1 MGAYNVLMLS
11 RRSLLQAGSL
21 AAALASAGRA
31 KRLGAIGVQLYT
43 ARTVLPQHP
52 LETLQAIEAAGYRE
66 IETGGVPVA
75 QIWPSLQKTKLKA
88 VSAHLDSKLVT
99 QGPADELARTYAD
112 LKEKGF
118 TFAVFPYL
126 PPNERGGRAAIQALA
141 AKLNRAAEGAR
152 AAGLRFC
159 YHNHA
164 FEFEPVDGEPL
175 IHTLIAE
182 TDPKLVGFEV
192 DCFWVSVAGH
202 DPAQAIHHV
211 AGRVPLVHL
220 KDKAADTPVRYNES
234 VPRTT
239 FKEVGSGTID
249 WPAVLKAA
257 SDAGVEHYFVEQD
270 QTPGDPVASLRQ
282 SFAYLSKLDI

>member
-1 MGAYNVLMLS
+1 MLS
-11 RRSLLQAGSL
+11 RRTFLKAGPL
-21 AAALASAGRA
+21 AAALAAAGRA
-31 KRLGAIGVQLYT
+31 KRLTTLGVQLYT
-43 ARTVLPQHP
+43 TRTVLPKQP
-52 LETLQAIEAAGYRE
+52 LETLQAIESAGYRE
-66 IETGGVPVA
+66 IETGGVPIA
-75 QIWPSLQKTKLKA
+75 QIWPSVQKTKLKA

-99 QGPADELARTYAD
+99 QGPEDELARTFAD

-126 PPNERGGRAAIQALA
+126 PPNERGGREAIKTLA
-141 AKLNRAAEGAR
+141 GKLNRAAEGAR

-175 IHTLIAE
+175 VHTLVTE
-182 TDPKLVGFEV
+182 TDPKLVGFEI

-202 DPAQAIHHV
+202 NPVDAIHHV
-211 AGRVPLVHL
+211 VGRVPLLHL

-239 FKEVGSGTID
+239 FKEIGNGVID
-249 WPAVLKAA
+249 WAAVLSAA
-257 SDAGVEHYFVEQD
+257 SAAGVEHYFVEQD

-282 SFAYLSKLDI
+282 SFAYLAKLDF

>member
-1 MGAYNVLMLS
+1 MLA

-21 AAALASAGRA
+21 GAALAAAGRA

-43 ARTVLPQHP
+43 VRAALPQHP
-52 LETLQAIEAAGYRE
+52 VETLQAIEAAGYRE
-66 IETGGVPVA
+66 VETGGVPVA
-75 QIWPSLQKTKLKA
+75 QIWPALLKTRLKP

-99 QGPADELARTYAD
+99 QGPEDDLARTFAD

-118 TFAVFPYL
+118 TFAVYPYL

-141 AKLNRAAEGAR
+141 GKLNRAAERAR

-202 DPAQAIHHV
+202 DPAQAV
-211 AGRVPLVHL
+211 AQLAGRVPLVHL
-220 KDKAADTPVRYNES
+220 KDKAADTPVRYNEG

-239 FKEVGSGTID
+239 FKEAGNGVID
-249 WPAVLKAA
+249 WKAVLKAA
-257 SDAGVEHYFVEQD
+257 SDARVEHYFVEQD

-282 SFAYLSKLDI
+282 SFAYLSKLEF